1 MRQDIVNALDYFRRK
16 TFATAVFIRIQEG
29 FAYSIEEESKVRYDF
44 IPIFE
49 LDEFIE
55 RLGVCHQIQ
64 SYLSVINGAIMC
76 YQMSNCWN
84 LRKKLTT
91 EIKIFTLLIFV
102 YGLIVSV

>member
-29 FAYSIEEESKVRYDF
+29 FAYSIEVESKVRYDF

-64 SYLSVINGAIMC
+64 NHISV
-76 YQMSNCWN
+76 
-84 LRKKLTT
+84 
-91 EIKIFTLLIFV
+91 
-102 YGLIVSV
+102 

>member
-29 FAYSIEEESKVRYDF
+29 FAYSIEVESKVRYDF

-64 SYLSVINGAIMC
+64 IISQCDKWGNYVLLDVE
-76 YQMSNCWN
+76 
-84 LRKKLTT
+84 LLEFEK
-91 EIKIFTLLIFV
+91 EID
-102 YGLIVSV
+102 Y